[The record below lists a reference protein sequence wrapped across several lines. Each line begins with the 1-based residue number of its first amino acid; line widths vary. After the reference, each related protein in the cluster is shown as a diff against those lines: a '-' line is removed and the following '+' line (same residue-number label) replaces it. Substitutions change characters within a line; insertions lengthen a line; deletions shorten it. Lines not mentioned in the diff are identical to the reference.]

1 MIAQQRVEFAFR
13 HAQRMVAKECMLA
26 GETNSR
32 DGDHIHGPSLFRGEI
47 ATSGVEQPMT
57 ACCDRMDHTDSTK
70 LDEAGLTDGGWLCKR
85 AETRRKL
92 CACANGVAKQT
103 KRAH

>member
-1 MIAQQRVEFAFR
+1 MIAQQRAEFAFR

-32 DGDHIHGPSLFRGEI
+32 DGDHIMHGRSLFRGEI

-57 ACCDRMDHTDSTK
+57 ACCDRTDHTDSTK
-70 LDEAGLTDGGWLCKR
+70 LGSLTEGGF
-85 AETRRKL
+85 
-92 CACANGVAKQT
+92 AN
-103 KRAH
+103 